1 MIERPSV
8 VFACTVL
15 LCCCA
20 GGVLAE
26 CEDDTFSVKAPT
38 IPVDAVGWLNLIG
51 RVVACL
57 VLICFSGLFSGLTL
71 GLLGLDLQGLEV
83 IMAGKGSDDKD
94 EQTNAQHAA
103 KIMEIR
109 KDGNLLL
116 CTLLLGNV
124 AVNSLLSILSA
135 DLTGGI
141 VGFFLSTAF
150 VVVFGEII
158 PQATCS
164 RYALII
170 GAKTVW
176 LVKIIMVLMWP
187 LAKPI
192 SVVLDCALGAEV
204 GVVHSRIQLVSLLH
218 AHVRSNVLRPEEE
231 RVINGVLSFREKTV
245 ETVMTPIERVFM
257 LHMEDKLDMR
267 TISRIFNSGHSRVP
281 VYMRGRDDIQGVLFT
296 KVSFLLFTVT
306 FHTNHAHNLT
316 LPLTSLTLF
325 TKDLVLFD
333 PKDEILVRRAIE
345 VFSRVVDKVFPDTSL
360 GAMLTKFKQGAG
372 HLAVVHDV
380 DTSGVGD
387 ATYCVVGVI
396 TLEDIIEEILQD
408 EIIDE
413 TDQYVEV
420 ENTKTRLKSR
430 SGAKTQNFTKL
441 QMLCGLYG
449 DDGEAPLRG
458 SRLTQEEANVV
469 AAHLLF
475 NVGAFVEL
483 RKTHDVTH
491 AAVAQLVCESDVV
504 EVARTLDASG
514 SVAPVATRHAHLAT
528 LAGDAVYTSG
538 VVRGRVV
545 SVRSAPQ
552 RGTRILLTPPTSLSP
567 TSPPTVRRRARAR
580 WC

>member
-1 MIERPSV
+1 MTARAAAVSC
-8 VFACTVL
+8 AVL

-20 GGVLAE
+20 GGALAE

-38 IPVDAVGWLNLIG
+38 IPVDAVGWLTLIG
-51 RVVACL
+51 SLVSCL

-83 IMAGKGSDDKD
+83 IMAGKGSNDKE
-94 EQTNAQHAA
+94 EQTNAQYAA

-141 VGFFLSTAF
+141 IGFFLSTAF

-164 RYALII
+164 RYALVI

-192 SVVLDCALGAEV
+192 SVILDCALGAEV

-296 KVSFLLFTVT
+296 K
-306 FHTNHAHNLT
+306 
-316 LPLTSLTLF
+316 
-325 TKDLVLFD
+325 DLVLFD

-345 VFSRVVDKVFPDTSL
+345 VFSRVVDKVFPDMSL

-387 ATYCVVGVI
+387 ATYCVVGII

-458 SRLTQEEANVV
+458 SRLALEEANVV

-483 RKTHDVTH
+483 RKTHGVTH

-514 SVAPVATRHAHLAT
+514 SIAAVATRHAHLAT
-528 LAGDAVYTSG
+528 LADDAVYTAG
-538 VVRGRVV
+538 VVRSRVV
-545 SVRSAPQ
+545 SVHLPCSVASEIGENDRAH
-552 RGTRILLTPPTSLSP
+552 LTPALPSRSPLALFLSYLSLSL
-567 TSPPTVRRRARAR
+567 SLSLSFRGRRRARAR
-580 WC
+580 WCSRGA